1 LSKLFQVLTDLAI
14 DPNKQTAL
22 INNPDALMDE
32 ANLSEVER
40 AVIMSREAAK
50 IAAIFAQEEAPSAL
64 AFADPTPD
72 PEPDPDPEPE
82 PDSEPDESFR

>member
-1 LSKLFQVLTDLAI
+1 MSKLFQVLTDLAI

-22 INNPDALMDE
+22 ANNPNALMDE
-32 ANLSEVER
+32 ANLSEAER
-40 AVIMSREAAK
+40 ILMMSGDAAK
-50 IAAIFAQEEAPSAL
+50 IAAVFAQEEAPSAL
-64 AFADPTPD
+64 GFADPSPD

>member
-1 LSKLFQVLTDLAI
+1 MSKLLEVLTDLAI
-14 DPNKQTAL
+14 NPNK
-22 INNPDALMDE
+22 NPSDLMDE

-40 AVIMSREAAK
+40 DVIMSREAAK

-72 PEPDPDPEPE
+72 PLPDDDPEPDPYDE
-82 PDSEPDESFR
+82 PDDSLR